1 VFTKAK
7 YLGFAAGVLLMGV
20 CASAQ
25 TVVGGSPSV
34 LIPAVGVAPTESVQ
48 VNVTNMAPLSP
59 NGGVEPN
66 CSGIILFY
74 YSPANSPNSVLPF
87 AETGFS
93 VASGQSFSFSA
104 PYSST
109 SGTGGRQVIRAAINL
124 AITTSGTTP
133 ACILVSSVETFDT
146 SSSVVHAVINPPAVT
161 QGVASSSQARA
172 AATSLR

>member
-1 VFTKAK
+1 VFTKGK
-7 YLGFAAGVLLMGV
+7 YLDFAAAVLLMGV
-20 CASAQ
+20 CAPAQ

-34 LIPAVGVAPTESVQ
+34 LIPAIGVAPTESVQ
-48 VNVTNMAPLSP
+48 VNVTNMAPQSL
-59 NGGVEPN
+59 NGSIQN

-87 AETGFS
+87 AQTGFS

-109 SGTGGRQVIRAAINL
+109 SGTGGRQVIRPAINL
-124 AITTSGTTP
+124 SITTSGTTP

-146 SSSVVHAVINPPAVT
+146 SSGVVHAVINPPAVT
-161 QGVASSSQARA
+161 QGVDSSSQAHPKN
-172 AATSLR
+172 

>member
-1 VFTKAK
+1 VFINEK
-7 YLGFAAGVLLMGV
+7 YLVFAAGVLLV
-20 CASAQ
+20 AACASAQ

-34 LIPAVGVAPTESVQ
+34 MIPAVGVAATESVQ

-59 NGGVEPN
+59 NGGVESN

-74 YSPANSPNSVLPF
+74 YSPVNSPNSVLPF
-87 AETGFS
+87 AQTGFS

-109 SGTGGRQVIRAAINL
+109 SGAGGRQVIRPAINL
-124 AITTSGTTP
+124 AITTSGTAP
-133 ACILVSSVETFDT
+133 ACMLISSVEIFDT

-161 QGVASSSQARA
+161 QGVDSSSQARA
-172 AATSLR
+172 AATSAH

>member
-59 NGGVEPN
+59 NGRVEPN
-66 CSGIILFY
+66 CSGIILCPIR
-74 YSPANSPNSVLPF
+74 SRI
-87 AETGFS
+87 E
-93 VASGQSFSFSA
+93 SA
-104 PYSST
+104 
-109 SGTGGRQVIRAAINL
+109 GCMDRVGGRAFR
-124 AITTSGTTP
+124 
-133 ACILVSSVETFDT
+133 
-146 SSSVVHAVINPPAVT
+146 
-161 QGVASSSQARA
+161 
-172 AATSLR
+172 